1 MTVGSILSDVSV
13 RQKHARCLAK
23 VPDIS
28 WEKVRARTKFILIAF
43 LSFLLN

>member
-23 VPDIS
+23 VKDIS
-28 WEKVRARTKFILIAF
+28 WEKVKAKTKFTLVAI